1 MSGKPGRSGR
11 RPQPTA
17 LTILKGNPGG
27 RPLPANEPK
36 APPHLPAA
44 PAYLCDVAKAEW
56 RKTGKRLAA
65 MGIMTDID
73 TSALAAYCQAFA
85 RWVDA
90 EEHLNKDGVLCQV
103 TGKDGVQLFNQSPY
117 LSIAN
122 KALEQMGKLLVEF
135 GMTPSSRSRVK
146 AVPVGEV
153 DPFESYLE
161 GRAN

>member
-36 APPHLPAA
+36 APPHLPTA
-44 PAYLCDVAKAEW
+44 PSYLCDVAKAEW
-56 RKTGKRLAA
+56 RKTGKRLLA

-85 RWVDA
+85 RWVEA
-90 EEHLNKDGVLCQV
+90 EQMLNERGVLWRS
-103 TGKDGVQLFNQSPY
+103 TNDDGIELFTQSPY

-122 KALEQMGKLLVEF
+122 KALEQMQKLLVEF